1 MYVYL
6 SLAMSSPGPS
16 FTVETEIVSAKSQP
30 GANLMK
36 WMPGTVQFPVAGTS
50 CLAGQG
56 KDSRARV
63 SMYSICLLYTSD
75 AADE

>member
-36 WMPGTVQFPVAGTS
+36 WMPGTVQFPVAG
-50 CLAGQG
+50 QG

-63 SMYSICLLYTSD
+63 SMYSIMWQLF
-75 AADE
+75 